1 MVGFLSQIGWTEN
14 DGESPQKQIQ
24 MEKILVDVDMNGR
37 NSLISELHNKIPH
50 RESVI
55 DNIINYLA
63 G

>member
-24 MEKILVDVDMNGR
+24 MEKILVDVDMNGG
-37 NSLISELHNKIPH
+37 NSLISRLHNKIPH

>member
-1 MVGFLSQIGWTEN
+1 MVGFMSQIGWSEN
-14 DGESPQKQIQ
+14 LGSTPNKKIQ
-24 MEKILVDVDMNGR
+24 MEKILVDVDMNGG
-37 NSLISELHNKIPH
+37 NGLISRLHNKIPH